1 MGRVGREWESW
12 VRLREWEEEW
22 EEGSGKTGVRR
33 EEWEVGRREWEDGN
47 EKRGVITGTKVRYL
61 ANCFAPA
68 PAKKELASDSSEY
81 LLQHYGTGT
90 GIERKERR
98 TNTSNVPG
106 TVPVTVPDYW
116 YRYPSVSYNYNC

>member
-1 MGRVGREWESW
+1 MERGG
-12 VRLREWEEEW
+12 
-22 EEGSGKTGVRR
+22 GSGKQGEEWGEEIRGLK
-33 EEWEVGRREWEDGN
+33 EEWEVGRRGWEDGN

-90 GIERKERR
+90 GIEYLLD
-98 TNTSNVPG
+98 P
-106 TVPVTVPDYW
+106 
-116 YRYPSVSYNYNC
+116 

>member
-1 MGRVGREWESW
+1 MGRGEWEEGSGKRGVGRGEWEEGCGKRG
-12 VRLREWEEEW
+12 VGRGEWEEEW

-33 EEWEVGRREWEDGN
+33 EEWEVGRRGWDDGN

-90 GIERKERR
+90 GIEYLLD
-98 TNTSNVPG
+98 P
-106 TVPVTVPDYW
+106 
-116 YRYPSVSYNYNC
+116 